1 MAKLN
6 EQVFLTMVR
15 GLRNTC
21 AAAIDMM
28 DLILDVAEREQQG
41 DASASTGCPHP
52 IAARVPKQAMG
63 HPKRFYCTA
72 CEQDVEG

>member
-1 MAKLN
+1 MRKIN

-28 DLILDVAEREQQG
+28 DLILDAAENENTVIGEGQTQ
-41 DASASTGCPHP
+41 CPHP
-52 IAARVPKQAMG
+52 IAGRIPKQAMG
-63 HPKRFYCTA
+63 HPKRFHCTT
-72 CEQDVEG
+72 CGHDVEG